1 MRYLVA
7 AGTRR
12 YRDAALPELP
22 AVPGDVAAVVSLFG
36 SMGYE
41 RVLAEVSDDPGAG
54 DLEDA
59 LADWCASA
67 ALSAE
72 DVVVVYYAGHGER
85 PPAGGYRLACA
96 DTGYGRPHS
105 WLSPADLAEV
115 LATSPV
121 RHVLFV
127 VDACYAAVAGT
138 GIGTVS
144 DAVAAGRARTDATGS
159 GTWLLASARHRDL
172 ADDGAFV
179 SRLAD
184 AVAAGDGAS
193 QRYLA
198 PGTLA
203 DRVNRAFTAAGR
215 RQRAT
220 CYAVDQS
227 EAPPFFANPLH
238 DPRAEHAGDGARGAD
253 AGDLAAHFEPRGR
266 GVEQVHDPG
275 SYFTGRERALREAR
289 AHLAGEGAAGALVVT
304 ADPGSGKSAVLGR
317 LVLEGHADA
326 SVNAH
331 HQTLDA
337 LVGRLAAAADVH
349 AATPSALFEALAGRR
364 RPLRIVVDSLDE
376 AGPGGDRAE
385 ARRIAWDLL
394 RPLAGVPCVRL
405 LVGSRR
411 ELLPHLGDR
420 VPLIDLDEG
429 TYADDTDT
437 AEYVEKVIS
446 DTGAPYADLPDLAR
460 RVAAE
465 VARRAGR
472 CFLVARMTASAL
484 LRGRPADTSV
494 PGWAEQLPS
503 DVGGAFEA
511 YLRRRPAGRRTA
523 TTALLTALAFAEG
536 SGLPRRLWVRVAGR
550 LSGLPLTETDV
561 DLLLEEDGSYVA
573 HASVDRTRS
582 FRLYHQELTDH
593 MRARVLRHRDAAD
606 VQQCFVDVLR
616 ELVPEGDWS
625 AAPAYV
631 RSHLA
636 THAAGSGAL
645 DDLIEDA
652 AFVLAADPAT
662 LLPAVRQVE
671 RRPVPALAVER
682 FGSLL
687 DGADPDTDR
696 AALLAFVAE
705 THGVH
710 GLARAAEGLSGTVR
724 RIAAQPRRFTP
735 HRVVGRHAG
744 DVYSMRSVFGGW
756 RLEPLVLPSG
766 GRAVVAQPPLEGQ
779 VNVWFLD
786 DPAQSTVLPHA
797 DRVVGLA
804 VLADRAEAV
813 TLDRKGALRVWGVAD
828 QSVRAVAPATGL
840 HALDG
845 GGLLSDG
852 TPVAVCRDKDR
863 AVALS
868 LPGLDVLAEHRTE
881 KNGRAGAD
889 SLTARLGCDEA
900 GRAVMFVF
908 DRGRGVLTAHD
919 LERSGTPRQVLAGLA
934 GGALLDGVG
943 GPRGTVLAFVE
954 WPGHYTVFEPATGRS
969 TSTPREKSLP
979 WASAGGFAHGS
990 GADPVFV
997 VSNSECFLGVRL
1009 GGLVRGAALMHLR
1022 TALVDAVLV
1031 DGELFVVGAATSADV
1046 VLTEC
1051 ATGAPAGT
1059 LYGHEGAVSAV
1070 RVLDAPG
1077 AAGPDVLAVGN
1088 DGTARLWRWG
1098 AHAEGGPPGPAA
1110 GEERMPAQPE
1120 VGSLTALTGETLS
1133 VVAGGSRTV
1142 WRATYVPG
1150 EGGTARV
1157 AVGPATEFALGDDS
1171 DTVRSHEDPDGTLNL
1186 LDRRVASRSF
1196 VESGGGPPDP
1206 NGPVCETTV
1215 SSTWRRLRAGAD
1227 LPAWSWLGGNESGL
1241 QAWFLPGTD
1250 RHPATRVLEFD
1261 ALRGRATLVTGADG
1275 ARNVVDLPWTVA
1287 VDADVVRVT
1296 AFTTAAGD
1304 AVLMTATRAA
1314 RGDESSVGGYR
1325 RDRLG
1330 RPSTGRGQV
1339 VAGRLWDAATGL
1351 QYADGA
1357 YELAHDVDLL
1367 VPHRG
1372 RAGTRW
1378 IAQRGLDTA
1387 TSVIDLV
1394 TGARH
1399 PVSPPA
1405 PDAGRERGRG
1415 PDFLRWAD
1423 LGEGPPMLLCLVG
1436 PLPDTV
1442 DTVPSQAPV
1451 PVAVWHAADPEV
1463 TGRLPVLAH
1472 RILWTGHAPSGEAL
1486 VAVSDGTGVVLCHL
1500 PSGEQVWAAPVPAL
1514 VTALVPL
1521 PGSAGLDLAVGTQQ
1535 GVVFVRP
1542 RLSARW
1548 RQRLGAE

>member
-7 AGTRR
+7 AGTRH

-22 AVPGDVAAVVSLFG
+22 AVPGDVAALVSLFG

-227 EAPPFFANPLH
+227 EAPPFFTNPLH
-238 DPRAEHAGDGARGAD
+238 DPRAERAGDGARGAD

-275 SYFTGRERALREAR
+275 SYFTGRERVLREAR

-446 DTGAPYADLPDLAR
+446 ETGAPYADLPDLAR

-616 ELVPEGDWS
+616 ELVPDGDWS

-662 LLPAVRQVE
+662 LLPAVRQVV

-682 FGSLL
+682 YGSLL
-687 DGADPDTDR
+687 AGADPDPDR

-705 THGVH
+705 TYGVH
-710 GLARAAEGLSGTVR
+710 GLARAAEELSGTVR
-724 RIAAQPRRFTP
+724 RIAAQPRRITP
-735 HRVVGRHAG
+735 HRVVGRHEG
-744 DVYSMRSVFGGW
+744 DVYSTMSVFGGW
-756 RLEPLVLPSG
+756 RLEPLVLPSA
-766 GRAVVAQPPLEGQ
+766 GRAVVAQPPLKGR

-797 DRVVGLA
+797 DGVLGIA

-813 TLDRKGALRVWGVAD
+813 TLDREGTLRVWGVAD
-828 QSVRAVAPATGL
+828 QSVRAAAPDTGFQHL
-840 HALDG
+840 G
-845 GGLLSDG
+845 GSASLSDG
-852 TPVAVCRDKDR
+852 TPVVICGDGDR
-863 AVALS
+863 VVALS

-881 KNGRAGAD
+881 RTGRSGAPAR
-889 SLTARLGCDEA
+889 TARLGCDEA

-908 DRGRGVLTAHD
+908 DGNSGVLTAHD
-919 LERSGTPRQVLAGLA
+919 LERSGAPRRVLAGLA
-934 GGALLDGVG
+934 GGVLLDGVR

-954 WPGHYTVFEPATGRS
+954 WPGHYTVFEPATGRRR
-969 TSTPREKSLP
+969 STPREVSLP
-979 WASAGGFAHGS
+979 WESVGGFAYGG
-990 GADPVFV
+990 GADPVYV
-997 VSNSECFLGVRL
+997 VSNMEYFLGVRL
-1009 GGLVRGAALMHLR
+1009 GGLMRGAAHVHLR
-1022 TALVDAVLV
+1022 PAMADAVLA
-1031 DGELFVVGAATSADV
+1031 DGELFVVGAHTSGDV
-1046 VLTEC
+1046 VLTAC
-1051 ATGAPAGT
+1051 ATGAPAGA

-1070 RVLDAPG
+1070 RVLDGPG

-1098 AHAEGGPPGPAA
+1098 AHAEGRPHGPAA
-1110 GEERMPAQPE
+1110 GEERLPAQPE
-1120 VGSLTALTGETLS
+1120 VHSLAALRGEPLS
-1133 VVAGGSRTV
+1133 VVARGFRTV

-1150 EGGTARV
+1150 EEGTGRV
-1157 AVGPATEFALGDDS
+1157 ALGPTTESALHGT
-1171 DTVRSHEDPDGTLNL
+1171 DTVRSHEDSDGTLNL

-1196 VESGGGPPDP
+1196 VGSGDGPPDP
-1206 NGPVCETTV
+1206 DGPVFESIM
-1215 SSTWRRLRAGAD
+1215 SSTWRRLRAAAD
-1227 LPAWSWLGGNESGL
+1227 LPAWSWPSGNQSAL
-1241 QAWFLPGTD
+1241 HSWFLPATD
-1250 RHPATRVLEFD
+1250 GHPATRVLEFD
-1261 ALRGRATLVTGADG
+1261 ALCGRATLVAGSDG

-1287 VDADVVRVT
+1287 VDADVVRATGFT
-1296 AFTTAAGD
+1296 ATAGD
-1304 AVLMTATRAA
+1304 AVLMTATRTA
-1314 RGDESSVGGYR
+1314 RGGETSVGGYR
-1325 RDRLG
+1325 RNRLG
-1330 RPSTGRGQV
+1330 RPSSGSGQV
-1339 VAGRLWDAATGL
+1339 TPGHLWDAATGL
-1351 QYADGA
+1351 PYARDA
-1357 YELAHDVDLL
+1357 YELAPDVDLL
-1367 VPHRG
+1367 VPHHG
-1372 RAGTRW
+1372 RSGTRW

-1394 TGARH
+1394 TRARY

-1405 PDAGRERGRG
+1405 PDANREKDPG
-1415 PDFLRWAD
+1415 PGFLRWAD
-1423 LGEGPPMLLCLVG
+1423 LGDGAAVLLCLVG

-1442 DTVPSQAPV
+1442 DAVPSEAPV
-1451 PVAVWHAADPEV
+1451 PVAVWHAADPGV

-1548 RQRLGAE
+1548 RERLGVE